1 MQSETVYDTSIIET
15 PIGTMVATADEN
27 AITSL
32 DFTDATPQIII
43 SKHPLLLRLKEEL
56 HEYFEGKRHTFTL
69 PLSPQGTPFQKQ
81 VWETLLTIPYGET
94 LSYAEEAKRFGNPK
108 AIRAVASA
116 NGRNPIAILIPCHRV
131 IASGG
136 GLGGYSGGI
145 EKKEFLL
152 ELENMTPIS
161 SPSSK
166 SR

>member
-1 MQSETVYDTSIIET
+1 MQSETFYGTYIIDT
-15 PIGTMVATADEN
+15 PIGTMVATASEN

-32 DFTDATPQIII
+32 DFTDATAQIIT
-43 SKHPLLLRLKEEL
+43 SCHPLLLRLKEEL
-56 HEYFEGKRHTFTL
+56 YEYFEGKRHTFTL

-94 LSYAEEAKRFGNPK
+94 ISYAEEAERFGNPK

-152 ELENMTPIS
+152 QLEKENS
-161 SPSSK
+161 S
-166 SR
+166 R